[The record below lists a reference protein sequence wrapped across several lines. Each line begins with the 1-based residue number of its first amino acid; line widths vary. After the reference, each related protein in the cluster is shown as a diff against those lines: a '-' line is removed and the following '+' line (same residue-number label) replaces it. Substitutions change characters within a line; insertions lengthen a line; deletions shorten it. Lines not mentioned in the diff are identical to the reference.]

1 MNTMI
6 SILGAGSMAE
16 ALICG
21 WVKSGQIA
29 PQNILVTNRSNDKRL
44 EELSTT
50 YGVKTTRNI
59 EELIAHAHIL
69 LIACK
74 PKDWKQAVKP
84 LQHLLTQDIPLV
96 SVMAGITTEALEDFF
111 PNLNAPVIRTIPNTS
126 AVVNAS
132 MTPIALGK
140 WVNQDHLSRVKDT
153 FKLVGETA
161 EVPEDTMDALT
172 ALTGTGPAYIYYL
185 MEAMELAA
193 VKIGVDQNLARHLVS
208 QTLLGAGLRVQAND
222 SSPSILY
229 QQIMSPGGTTEA
241 GFNVLREQKMQEIII
256 SCIEKA
262 AERSKELGSLTNERT
277 IASNNV
283 KNDVK

>member
-50 YGVKTTRNI
+50 YGVKSTRNI

-74 PKDWKQAVKP
+74 PKDWQQAVKP

-111 PNLNAPVIRTIPNTS
+111 PTLNAPVIRTIPNTS

-222 SSPSILY
+222 SSPAILY

-277 IASNNV
+277 LASKNV

>member
-21 WVKSGQIA
+21 WVKNGQLA

-44 EELSTT
+44 KELSTT
-50 YGVKTTRNI
+50 YGVKTTRN
-59 EELIAHAHIL
+59 LDDLLAHGHML

-74 PKDWKQAVKP
+74 PKDWQQALKP
-84 LQHLLTQDIPLV
+84 LQPILTQDIPLV

-111 PNLNAPVIRTIPNTS
+111 PDLNVPVIRTIPNTS

-132 MTPIALGK
+132 MTPMALGK
-140 WVNQDHLSRVKDT
+140 WAHPDHISRVKGV
-153 FKLVGETA
+153 FKLVGDTA
-161 EVPEDTMDALT
+161 EVSENTMDALT

-193 VKIGVDQNLARHLVS
+193 VKIGVDQHLARHLVS
-208 QTLLGAGLRVQAND
+208 QTLLGAGLRVQEND
-222 SSPSILY
+222 SSPAILY

-241 GFNVLREQKMQEIII
+241 GFNILKEQKVQDIII

-262 AERSKELGSLTNERT
+262 AERSKELGALTNDRALALENT
-277 IASNNV
+277 E
-283 KNDVK
+283 NDVQ

>member
-21 WVKSGQIA
+21 WVKSGQMA
-29 PQNILVTNRSNDKRL
+29 PQNILVTNRSNDQRL

-50 YGVKTTRNI
+50 YGVKTTRKI
-59 EELIAHAHIL
+59 DELMTHGHML

-74 PKDWKQAVKP
+74 PKDWKLALKP
-84 LQHLLTQDIPLV
+84 LQRHLTHDIPLV

-111 PNLNAPVIRTIPNTS
+111 STLNVPVIRTIPNTS

-132 MTPIALGK
+132 MTPMALGK
-140 WVNQDHLSRVKDT
+140 WVDEDHVSRVKDT

-161 EVPEDTMDALT
+161 EVPEKTMDALT

-193 VKIGVDQNLARHLVS
+193 VKIGIDQNLARHLVS
-208 QTLLGAGLRVQAND
+208 QTLLGAGLRVQEND
-222 SSPSILY
+222 SSPAVLY

-241 GFNVLREQKMQEIII
+241 GFNVLREQQMQDIII

-262 AERSKELGSLTNERT
+262 AERSKELGALTNDRALT
-277 IASNNV
+277 SKNV
-283 KNDVK
+283 ENDVR